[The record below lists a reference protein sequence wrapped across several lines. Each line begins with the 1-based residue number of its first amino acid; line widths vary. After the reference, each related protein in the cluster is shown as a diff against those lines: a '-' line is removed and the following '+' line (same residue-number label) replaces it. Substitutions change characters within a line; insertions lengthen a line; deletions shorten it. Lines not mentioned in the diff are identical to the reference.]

1 MFGSLT
7 LTHKAI
13 AFMGLLALL
22 HSGGV
27 LANYM
32 FERREAEADRH
43 VDASMTGELLLELSA
58 KDVYAV
64 TVDLRGIYASST
76 SGEAKPY
83 VTDLMLHLGDLSAIV
98 KQLPTAGAEN
108 EAAAIASA
116 TTHIDDFIR
125 FRVELA
131 RLAQQIDVAA
141 ARSFGENDA
150 VRRNQEDLTA
160 ELEGLAA
167 RYAKYSETSVAPA
180 HLWRDRTETVAA
192 ISAALLLAAM
202 ALGVLLL
209 AHGFTRPV
217 ERLKSSIL
225 ALAQGDLE
233 VEIYGVLRKDLIGG
247 VAKAVV
253 ALREGIVAKRRLECE
268 AVEQQ
273 ARLDEERG
281 KAEIKSRED
290 EEEHSVLI
298 DALAGGLVKLA
309 DRDLTARIE
318 VDFGGDFQ
326 EIKTD
331 FNDAMALHRRGHG
344 GCHRRGESHHGRQS
358 ANRHRLR
365 RSVAGTELQASN
377 FQETTAAVAEITEAI
392 QRTAESTKQARD
404 VVTGSRSEAEA
415 SSEIA
420 RQTVEAMRKIEKSS
434 KEIGDI
440 IGVIDEI
447 AFQTNLLALNAG
459 VEAARAGDSGRGFAV
474 VASEVRA
481 LAQRSAEAAKQ
492 IKRLIA
498 TSSGE
503 VGNGVK
509 LVAASS
515 ELLTRIVAKVSEID
529 AVVAEIAT
537 SAMGQALG
545 LQAVSTAVGKMNEV
559 MTKQN
564 AAVGDQ
570 VTAASQLLVREIEQL
585 SELLGQFRH
594 SSDDSAIQA
603 AQAA

>member
-64 TVDLRGIYASST
+64 TVDSRGIYASST

-331 FNDAMALHRRGHG
+331 FNDAMACIEEAMAAVIDAAKVIMAGSQQIATASGDLSR
-344 GCHRRGESHHGRQS
+344 
-358 ANRHRLR
+358 
-365 RSVAGTELQASN
+365 GTELQASN